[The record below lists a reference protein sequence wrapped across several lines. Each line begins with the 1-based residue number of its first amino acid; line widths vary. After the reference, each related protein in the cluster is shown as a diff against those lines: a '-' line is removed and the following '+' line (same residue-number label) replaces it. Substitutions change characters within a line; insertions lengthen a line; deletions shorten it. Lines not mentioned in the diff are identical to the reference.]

1 MDGSVDRNTELRNA
15 LLFFADEAL
24 GFRKSL
30 HHLHRWFETEDQH
43 DLALLIAEVGKEHHI
58 DFWPLINYATGQA
71 ELSDDNVKA
80 LFLKNLHVP
89 LEWNPDGCIL
99 SPAPF
104 AALANSTLP
113 VMNRVGDFWEIKQWI
128 EDNPHFENPMTMVAH
143 CLQTIQESRQDLT
156 KLIDIVEMLLGP
168 TIVSCVVD
176 DDINFLSEMVANYY
190 SNGPAFVKNLGA
202 VIDATPDLN
211 WTDALSRNQIQS
223 KVWLLDKLK
232 ESGVLP
238 KARTVT
244 EKSATT
250 VVVGGWVGML
260 PMLASMHKI
269 NLGDVINVDS
279 DKSVHG
285 ASVDLN
291 IAHNKSYKSIAKDI
305 KEYPFSK
312 HKELL
317 VIDTIVEHF
326 ENHGEWVKTLP
337 KGTTVVLQGNDMF
350 NLPDHVN
357 CHQSLEDFLSNCGLN
372 TILWAGELNLYKCNR
387 FMAIGKV

>member
-15 LLFFADEAL
+15 LLFFTDEAL

-30 HHLHRWFETEDQH
+30 HHLHRWFESGEQH
-43 DLALLIAEVGKEHHI
+43 DLELLIAEVGIEHHI
-58 DFWPLINYATGQA
+58 NFWPLIHYANGQS
-71 ELSDDNVKA
+71 ELNDQDVKT

-89 LEWNPDGCIL
+89 LEWNPDACML
-99 SPAPF
+99 SPVPPV
-104 AALANSTLP
+104 ALAGSTLP
-113 VMNRVGDFWEIKQWI
+113 IINRVDNFWKIKQWI
-128 EDNPHFENPMTMVAH
+128 EDNSHVENPMTMVAH
-143 CLQTIQESRQDLT
+143 CLQTIQESRQDFT
-156 KLIDIVEMLLGP
+156 KLVDILNMLLGP
-168 TIVSCVVD
+168 TVVSCVKNN
-176 DDINFLSEMVANYY
+176 DINFLSEMVANYY
-190 SNGPAFVKNLGA
+190 SNAPVFVKNLGA
-202 VIDATPDLN
+202 VVNDTPDLN

-223 KVWLLDKLK
+223 KVWLLEKLK

-238 KARTVT
+238 KSRSVT
-244 EKSATT
+244 DKLATT
-250 VVVGGWVGML
+250 IIVGGWVGML
-260 PMLASMHKI
+260 PMLATMHKI
-269 NLGDVINVDS
+269 NLGDIINVDS

-285 ASVDLN
+285 ASMTLN
-291 IAHNKSYKSIAKDI
+291 RSHNKSYKSVDKDI
-305 KEYPFSK
+305 KQYPFNK

-326 ENHGEWVKTLP
+326 ENHGEWINTLP

-357 CHQSLEDFLSNCGLN
+357 CHRSLEEFLSNCGLN